1 MRYIFAFV
9 GVFLLILVGLILI
22 LGGGGKKK
30 TPTTGTNAPVVLPL
44 PDYAPTDAYV
54 TMTMDGIIN
63 GDDAHRA
70 IKITVS
76 RDQRVL
82 DIIQGYS
89 GHVIDSHS
97 FANNEEAYNVF
108 LHALNN
114 SGFMTKR
121 KNANLTADFTG
132 ACPLGTRTIFA
143 LNQSVDILSQRWTTS
158 CGDIPGTLGV
168 ETGNLID
175 LFQAQITNYGELA
188 SQANLD

>member
-1 MRYIFAFV
+1 MRFIFGFI
-9 GVFLLILVGLILI
+9 GVFLLILIGLILI

-30 TPTTGTNAPVVLPL
+30 TTNPTNTPVVMPL

-54 TMTMDGIIN
+54 TMTMDGRVN
-63 GDDAHRA
+63 GDDIHRA

-114 SGFMTKR
+114 SGFTAKR
-121 KNANLTADFTG
+121 KGANLTADFTG
-132 ACPLGTRTIFA
+132 ICPTGTRTIFS
-143 LNQSVDILSQRWTTS
+143 LNQSVDVLIQRWTTN
-158 CGDIPGTLGV
+158 CDNTPGTLG
-168 ETGNLID
+168 TDASPLID
-175 LFQAQITNYGELA
+175 LFQAQITGYSDLTSNVEL
-188 SQANLD
+188 

>member
-9 GVFLLILVGLILI
+9 GVFLLILIGLILI
-22 LGGGGKKK
+22 FGGNGKKK
-30 TPTTGTNAPVVLPL
+30 SPATGTNAPVVMDL
-44 PDYAPTDAYV
+44 PDSAPTDAYV
-54 TMTMDGIIN
+54 TMTLDGCVN

-97 FANNEEAYNVF
+97 FGNNEAAYNVF
-108 LHALNN
+108 LHALKN

-121 KNANLTADFTG
+121 KGANLSADLTG
-132 ACPLGTRTIFA
+132 VCPTGTRTIFA
-143 LNQSVDILSQRWTTS
+143 LNQSVDILSQLWTTS
-158 CGDIPGTLGV
+158 CDSTPGTLG
-168 ETGNLID
+168 TDPSLLMD
-175 LFQAQITNYGELA
+175 LFQAQITDYNNLT
-188 SQANLD
+188 SQVNLD